1 MKLKFACIP
10 IFIAACVLLYMGT
23 TMLFLVPGYPGES
36 YLKSIFAGRFLYGVV
51 PTIASVMLLFV
62 VGWLWDRSNGSPD
75 VVKAIGKSFCS
86 AVGAILLFWIALIIW
101 ADLKHLQ
108 P

>member
-1 MKLKFACIP
+1 
-10 IFIAACVLLYMGT
+10 MGT

-36 YLKSIFAGRFLYGVV
+36 YLKSLFAGRFLYGVL
-51 PTIASVMLLFV
+51 PTIASTVLLV
-62 VGWLWDRSNGSPD
+62 IVGWLWDRSNGSPD
-75 VVKAIGKSFCS
+75 VVKTIGRTFSS
-86 AVGAILLFWIALIIW
+86 AVAAILLFWIVMIII

>member
-1 MKLKFACIP
+1 MKLKIASIP
-10 IFIAACVLLYMGT
+10 IFVAACVLLNMGT

-36 YLKSIFAGRFLYGVV
+36 YLKSLFAGRFLYGVV
-51 PTIASVMLLFV
+51 PFFASVTLLIV

-75 VVKAIGKSFCS
+75 VMKAIGKTFSS
-86 AVGAILLFWIALIIW
+86 AVGAILLFWIEMIIV
-101 ADLKHLQ
+101 ADFKHLQ